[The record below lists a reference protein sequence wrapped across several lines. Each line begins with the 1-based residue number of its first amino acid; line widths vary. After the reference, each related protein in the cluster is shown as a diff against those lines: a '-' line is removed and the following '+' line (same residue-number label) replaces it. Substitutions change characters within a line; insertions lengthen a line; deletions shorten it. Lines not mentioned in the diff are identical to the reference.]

1 MHGNSMAFHP
11 SQSLIRRCNCCM
23 AKMLLLCMQK
33 KGHGAYVI
41 SYVIRNSMEF
51 YYHKDLVSK
60 APLHGKIFIDVK
72 N

>member
-1 MHGNSMAFHP
+1 
-11 SQSLIRRCNCCM
+11 M